1 MTRRW
6 KIVLGV
12 AIALLVLRVA
22 LPTILA
28 RVIEGQA
35 SAALGRAV
43 EVKNVDLFLLAG
55 RVTLEEL
62 LVGPPLGPEAA
73 TAPIDPGTALIHW
86 PHVLVDVGWLGLF
99 AGELRVQR
107 VEVVEA
113 RERLVL
119 QADDRLEPLVV
130 ARPEDSEPPSEA
142 PEPPPS
148 EEAGELP
155 PPEEGEQGG
164 GWPLVLEQVVLTD
177 HAFFLVDAADPAEPP
192 LEFSLTELTLMDVVL
207 VGGQVSVGP
216 VGLRGPRLRV
226 RRDLQI
232 AAAPAAESEEPEA
245 PPAREAPAAEAAG
258 AAPSDF
264 RIASFAIE
272 DAQLGLLLEE
282 GEFEVTLH
290 LSVHDATLA
299 RNVRFP
305 VELRL
310 SREEGWL
317 EVAGD
322 LGLAPIAFA
331 GIVRWEDF
339 PIVGLIAAAS
349 PEIPLA
355 LHAGSVAGDLKIDL
369 ENAGGAEP
377 GRASVRGRISA
388 KELVADEIEI
398 PLQSDEPPKVALASV
413 RIEKPAVKLVR
424 RASAAG
430 EETGEPLGEERP
442 PTTEEPAPASGGPR
456 IAVGKLEVTGGSF
469 QLIDESVEPV
479 AGITLSEIRLEG
491 SKLRHPSRDGRLEAE
506 LRSLAGLSL
515 KVSGDWQAG
524 AGTTTVALRNLP
536 LPSYSPYLAKAAG
549 FEFKRGSLSL
559 DGEIESAGPT
569 HEVKADLTLEEIAL
583 ENVEEGGFENTF
595 GMSAPLAVSLLTDA
609 QGNIGLPVNLTLDE
623 GGTAIDVAALLIGA
637 LRQSLGAVLAAPLKG
652 LGLALRVATGSGEE
666 GAGGMELDPVELE
679 PGSARLAPDQVDHAG
694 LVANGLSARP
704 DIGLVLMGRV
714 SEEDEPF
721 LRAQALLE
729 RIEAGGFAPY
739 DERDLLER
747 RRLRRGVERRVRLQ
761 PDELDP
767 EDAALIGE
775 WLEEMDVSGEA
786 RDRLA
791 RARADAARSVLADT
805 HGTNPAQVR
814 IGEPQEGPPGVA
826 IELFV
831 TAQ

>member
-12 AIALLVLRVA
+12 AIALLALRVA

-290 LSVHDATLA
+290 LSVRDATLA

-388 KELVADEIEI
+388 KQIGLRHDEEALELDCEALELVADEIEI

-666 GAGGMELDPVELE
+666 GAGGMDTPVSW
-679 PGSARLAPDQVDHAG
+679 PTACRRAPT
-694 LVANGLSARP
+694 
-704 DIGLVLMGRV
+704 
-714 SEEDEPF
+714 
-721 LRAQALLE
+721 
-729 RIEAGGFAPY
+729 
-739 DERDLLER
+739 
-747 RRLRRGVERRVRLQ
+747 
-761 PDELDP
+761 
-767 EDAALIGE
+767 
-775 WLEEMDVSGEA
+775 SGWC
-786 RDRLA
+786 
-791 RARADAARSVLADT
+791 
-805 HGTNPAQVR
+805 
-814 IGEPQEGPPGVA
+814 
-826 IELFV
+826 
-831 TAQ
+831 